1 MRLTL
6 KLYAT
11 LAEYLP
17 ASARDNQVTLEF
29 PGEPTPHSV
38 LNEFKVPHA
47 RAHLLLVNGTYV
59 PPGDRDTA
67 CLQDGDVVAAWPPVA
82 GG

>member
-1 MRLTL
+1 MQITL

-17 ASARDNQVTLEF
+17 AGAANNAIRLDLQSPAS
-29 PGEPTPHSV
+29 PHQALDSRG
-38 LNEFKVPHA
+38 VPHA

-59 PPGDRDTA
+59 PPDARDAGT
-67 CLQDGDVVAAWPPVA
+67 LEEGDVVAAWPPVA

>member
-1 MRLTL
+1 MKITL

-17 ASARDNQVTLEF
+17 AGASNNAISLEM
-29 PGEPTPHSV
+29 PAPASPHQALDSRG
-38 LNEFKVPHA
+38 VPRA
-47 RAHLLLVNGTYV
+47 RAHLLLVNGAYV
-59 PPGDRDTA
+59 PPDARDTGS
-67 CLQDGDVVAAWPPVA
+67 LQEGDVVAAWPPVA

>member
-1 MRLTL
+1 MRVTL

-17 ASARDNQVTLEF
+17 AGTTNNTISIELPASAS
-29 PGEPTPHSV
+29 PHQALDSRG
-38 LNEFKVPHA
+38 VPRA

-59 PPGDRDTA
+59 PPGERDA
-67 CLQDGDVVAAWPPVA
+67 GSLQEGDVVAAWPPVA

>member
-1 MRLTL
+1 MRITL

-17 ASARDNQVTLEF
+17 AGATNNSITIDLPPPAS
-29 PGEPTPHSV
+29 PHHALD
-38 LNEFKVPHA
+38 LNGVPRA
-47 RAHLLLVNGTYV
+47 RAHLLLVNGTYI
-59 PPGDRDTA
+59 PPEQRDDGS
-67 CLQDGDVVAAWPPVA
+67 LQEGDVVAAWPPVA